1 MQQELP
7 MKIFMTGATGLIG
20 RHFISRYPEH
30 DYTILVRSQKRAAA
44 LLSVSVRMIEN
55 LSELDSLDGF
65 DAVINLA
72 GEPIVGK
79 RWGARQKQEICHSR
93 WDITRQLADLIAA
106 SEVPPGVFLSGSA
119 IGYYGE
125 HGDVSIDE
133 GTKPG
138 DGFPSQVCSTWESV
152 AHAADG
158 ATRLI
163 LLRTGIVLSPE
174 GGALQKM
181 LLPFRM
187 GLGGPIADGRQY
199 MSWIHIEDMVQAMAY
214 LLEHAECRGAFNMT
228 ALEPVTNRGFIQA
241 LGRVLRRPTW
251 FAVPRAVLSVSM
263 GEAACLLLE
272 SQKVLP
278 KRLTECGYVF
288 SHPQLQGALS
298 NLLAR

>member
-1 MQQELP
+1 MNIL
-7 MKIFMTGATGLIG
+7 MTGATGLIG
-20 RHFISRYPEH
+20 RHFITRYSEH
-30 DYTILVRSQKRAAA
+30 DYTVLVRSKKRAAA
-44 LLSVSVRMIEN
+44 LLPASVQAIEA

-65 DAVINLA
+65 DAVINLV

-79 RWGARQKQEICHSR
+79 RWTARQKNEICHSR
-93 WDITRQLADLIAA
+93 WDVTRQLADMIVA
-106 SEVPPGVFLSGSA
+106 SEAPPGVFVSGSA
-119 IGYYGE
+119 IGYYGDQ
-125 HGDVSIDE
+125 GDAGIDE
-133 GTKPG
+133 GAKPG
-138 DGFPSQVCSTWESV
+138 SGFPSQVCSTWESM

-158 ATRLI
+158 ATRLV

-187 GLGGPIADGRQY
+187 GLGGAIAGGRQY

-214 LLEHAECRGAFNMT
+214 LLEHSDCSGAFNLT
-228 ALEPVTNRGFIQA
+228 APEPVSNRAFTQT

-251 FAVPRAVLSVSM
+251 FAVPRAVLSASM

-272 SQKVLP
+272 SQKVMP
-278 KRLTECGYVF
+278 KRLSESGYVF

-298 NLLAR
+298 NLLER